1 MAKRQINGARAIV
14 TGASSGI
21 GKAIAE
27 ELARQGARL
36 VLVARRE
43 ARLRELCEQIQTKF
57 DTDCVYT
64 AGDIQDSAVRDAA
77 LQEAQHTLG
86 GLDILVN
93 NAGIGAL
100 GRFEQANSD
109 RLRQIME
116 VNFFATAEMIRAAL
130 PLLKQGRR
138 PIVVNVGSI
147 LGHRGIPLSS
157 EYCASKFAVHGLSES
172 LRAEFAPLGIDVLLV
187 SPGTTETDFDTHR
200 IEKLTETPWPEQRG
214 VSPESVA
221 RATVRAIRLGRH
233 EIIPNARGR
242 LLCWANRV
250 SPRLVDRF
258 MARYG

>member
-1 MAKRQINGARAIV
+1 MAKRQINGSRAIV

-21 GKAIAE
+21 GKALAL

-36 VLVARRE
+36 VLAARRE
-43 ARLRELCEQIQTKF
+43 SRLRELCEQIQSQFKTECLF
-57 DTDCVYT
+57 T
-64 AGDIQDSAVRDAA
+64 AGDIQDATVRDAA
-77 LQEAQHTLG
+77 LHTAQTSLG

-100 GRFEQANSD
+100 GRFEEANSD

-130 PLLKQGRR
+130 PMLKQGRH

-187 SPGTTETDFDTHR
+187 SPGTTETEFDAHR

-214 VSPESVA
+214 VSPEFVA
-221 RATVRAIRLGRH
+221 RAIVRAIRLGRH
-233 EIIPNARGR
+233 EIIPNPRGR
-242 LLCWANRV
+242 LLCWANRI
-250 SPRLVDRF
+250 SPRLVDRL